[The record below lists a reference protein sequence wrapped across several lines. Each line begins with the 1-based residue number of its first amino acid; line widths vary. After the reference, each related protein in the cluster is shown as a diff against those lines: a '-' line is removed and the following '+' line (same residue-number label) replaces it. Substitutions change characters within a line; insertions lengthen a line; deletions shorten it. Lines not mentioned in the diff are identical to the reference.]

1 MWQSICRCT
10 GVRVICVE
18 KPARLPGHGC
28 PAWRKV
34 GSTNLM
40 KMIVAFKWLLNPED
54 ARVGADGSVDW
65 RGARMAVSDDD
76 PAAIQVAGE
85 LAGTDG
91 EIVGLTI
98 GDGDAAWAA
107 ARGASST
114 VIVTDAQSNPDAV
127 ATAAVLAAGVRSIGG
142 SDVVLIGDSAWD
154 YGVSVALAGQ
164 LGWSALAQ
172 VSSARRDGD
181 RLLVSRKSGD
191 ATQVIEVVPPVV
203 LAVCASRAEKDPP
216 SMKVVLAARK
226 KPQIKVTLAELGVKP
241 SGTLISRGT
250 KLPDTPAAKIID
262 GTDAAAAA
270 TQLVTALRTEG
281 VL

>member
-1 MWQSICRCT
+1 
-10 GVRVICVE
+10 
-18 KPARLPGHGC
+18 
-28 PAWRKV
+28 
-34 GSTNLM
+34 M
-40 KMIVAFKWLLNPED
+40 KIVVVFKWLKNPED
-54 ARVGADGSVDW
+54 ARVGADGSIDW

-85 LAGTDG
+85 LAGTGG

-114 VIVTDAQSNPDAV
+114 VIVTDAQSNPDAAV
-127 ATAAVLAAGVRSIGG
+127 TGAVLAAGVRRIGDA
-142 SDVVLIGDSAWD
+142 DVVLIGDSAWD

-164 LGWSALAQ
+164 LGWTALAG
-172 VSSARRDGD
+172 VSSATMNGE
-181 RLLVSRKSGD
+181 RLRATRKFGD
-191 ATQVIEVVPPVV
+191 AIQVIEVARPAV
-203 LAVCASRAEKDPP
+203 LGVTASRAEKDPP

-226 KPQIKVTLAELGVKP
+226 KPQIKVTLADLGVTQ
-241 SGTLISRGT
+241 SSTLISRGT

-262 GTDAAAAA
+262 GSNPTSAA
-270 TQLVTALRTEG
+270 TQLVTALGTEG